1 MTRKEIYDLIQAG
14 KYKQVDLIEKIEYWT
29 EKMNEAKYYIKR
41 YKKELKK
48 EKEKL
53 D

>member
-14 KYKQVDLIEKIEYWT
+14 KYKQVDLIEKIQYWE
-29 EKMNEAKYYIKR
+29 EKKNEAMYYIKR

>member
-14 KYKQVDLIEKIEYWT
+14 KYKQVDLIEKIQYWE
-29 EKMNEAKYYIKR
+29 EKKNEAEYYVKR

-48 EKEKL
+48 QIQK
-53 D
+53 DG